1 MTIIDN
7 LEYTIIIKW
16 KREEKTMKVCHTEA
30 MKKIKEY
37 EEQKRILISKEYDN
51 STISYKEGEEKL
63 ANNYDYKKTR
73 ANIAMLDK
81 NIRDIR
87 AKLAYANCTVKVEK
101 FDVTI
106 GEALVMLAQMQQ
118 EKRVVESLSYRT
130 QLSRRIT
137 TNGILEYTECLY
149 NPEDASLDAE
159 ALREKISD
167 LQIAI
172 DKANLTN
179 EIDI

>member
-1 MTIIDN
+1 M
-7 LEYTIIIKW
+7 
-16 KREEKTMKVCHTEA
+16 KREEHIMKVCHTEA

-37 EEQKRILISKEYDN
+37 EEQKRILIRQEYDN
-51 STISYKEGEEKL
+51 STISYKEGEEKI
-63 ANNYDYKKTR
+63 ASNYNYKKTR
-73 ANIAMLDK
+73 ADIAMIDK
-81 NIRDIR
+81 KIRDIR
-87 AKLAYANCTVKVEK
+87 TKLAYANCTVKVEK
-101 FDVTI
+101 FNITI

-130 QLSRRIT
+130 QLTRRLT

-149 NPEDASLDAE
+149 SPEDASQDAE
-159 ALREKISD
+159 ALRQKIGD